1 MCRFKS
7 KHRGYIV
14 LVTLIIISII
24 LSLFLCSFK
33 LEVSKKLQNY
43 SYKSI
48 ELNEDIYSKQREYLL
63 ARLNNFITEKC
74 KEINEENLNL
84 ILNSVNDENIS
95 YENTFIKFDNENKNI
110 ILNLQDEKGVI
121 REDVYNYEIDQKSN
135 IVRFKYLISNYK

>member
-14 LVTLIIISII
+14 LITLIIISII

-43 SYKSI
+43 RYKSI

-63 ARLNNFITEKC
+63 ARLNKFITEKC